1 MKCANPFP
9 FSEDNKRYHT
19 WNYYLRH
26 RFGKK
31 IAKVPLDGGFTCP
44 NRDGTR
50 GYGGCTFCT
59 SSGSG
64 EFAGDRAEP
73 LLDQYIKGQA
83 VMRHKWPDADFIP
96 YFQAY
101 TNTYGPL
108 SKIQACVKPF

>member
-44 NRDGTR
+44 NRDGR
-50 GYGGCTFCT
+50 
-59 SSGSG
+59 
-64 EFAGDRAEP
+64 EFTAQDVWFLDEFRAFP
-73 LLDQYIKGQA
+73 K
-83 VMRHKWPDADFIP
+83 
-96 YFQAY
+96 
-101 TNTYGPL
+101 
-108 SKIQACVKPF
+108 